1 MGVFLLYNVE
11 IWDIMEV
18 GFSMNME
25 AGIMKIPD
33 FMNKDDYLQNPI
45 MRRFLKEHGLEFVDN
60 RADYI
65 NAIEE
70 YAAQSDETK
79 RETRDWLLQV
89 VKEGS
94 KEICYRKIR
103 GVSEWHRD
111 PVLLEAKIKENYPE
125 CPMKNILTY
134 RNTGKCTMIEYRIIT
149 NDENE
154 VVKIDFTFS
163 KLFLHGETGKEGETI
178 IFPVFIEVYLDD
190 GFIISRGKA
199 KSTLYQYDENN
210 LMLFGEYKIDTMD
223 YAVSIIDKIIDMF
236 EFEIDVNKKRVKNEN
251 SQMLY
256 RLYEKYSFTPADV
269 VEKVKAKEDIINGF
283 VNRIFTEL
291 QLDPRNK
298 EKALLDAKIFLEK
311 FISINGNNE
320 NIFKEDRPAYL
331 IKVSADDEIELT
343 KIDTTSDKKIPLQC
357 TEAFFD
363 SKKSVVKSKKCK
375 RLNLIFKRTDE
386 TYFTKANPLV
396 VQLGTHKN
404 YGYMK
409 TMQYA
414 EEADIQNVLQAIFDN
429 Y

>member
-1 MGVFLLYNVE
+1 M
-11 IWDIMEV
+11 
-18 GFSMNME
+18 
-25 AGIMKIPD
+25 
-33 FMNKDDYLQNPI
+33 
-45 MRRFLKEHGLEFVDN
+45 
-60 RADYI
+60 
-65 NAIEE
+65 
-70 YAAQSDETK
+70 
-79 RETRDWLLQV
+79 
-89 VKEGS
+89 KEGS
-94 KEICYRKIR
+94 KELCYRKIR
-103 GVSEWHRD
+103 GVSGWHRD
-111 PVLLEAKIKENYPE
+111 PVLLEAKIKATYPE

-134 RNTGKCTMIEYRIIT
+134 KNTPKSTMIEYKIIT
-149 NDENE
+149 NDNNE
-154 VVKIDFTFS
+154 VIKIDFTFS
-163 KLFLHGETGKEGETI
+163 RLFLCGETGKEGNPT

-190 GFIISRGKA
+190 GFIVSRGKA
-199 KSTLYQYDENN
+199 KSTLYQYDEDNHI
-210 LMLFGEYKIDTMD
+210 LFGDYKVDTME

-236 EFEIDVNKKRVKNEN
+236 DFEADTNKKRAKNEN

-256 RLYEKYSFTPADV
+256 RLYEKYSFTPDDV
-269 VEKVKAKEDIINGF
+269 VEKVESKADIINWF
-283 VNRIFTEL
+283 VNRIFSDL
-291 QLDPRNK
+291 QLDSRNK
-298 EKALLDAKIFLEK
+298 AKALLDAKIFVEK